1 MKVEKIYR
9 SLTTKEYGVYQGTT
23 VDEVDGKIRHTLL
36 VDGEERVVMDST
48 FRRWWKWVEETTPE
62 DLPESLELLEKVK
75 DTVLTQQPTIEDLKQ
90 LNESGEELTEEEL
103 QLFKEQAQLVAQV
116 KDEIEKAT
124 PVVYELPSTEEKKPV
139 VRKSEK
145 PQIAEYFLSQVEAKG
160 GEWHIYTE
168 GREGIVK
175 SGGRGVLFFGFVKQG
190 IRIYMKEQLD
200 EATIPCPYPVEEKQ
214 TYPKQYPFRVLV
226 PELNEQSE
234 QLLNQILDL
243 YI

>member
-1 MKVEKIYR
+1 MKVEKIYK

-23 VDEVDGKIRHTLL
+23 VDDVDGKIRHTLL
-36 VDGEERVVMDST
+36 VNGEERVVMDST

-62 DLPESLELLEKVK
+62 DLPESLELLEQVK
-75 DTVLTQQPTIEDLKQ
+75 DTVLTKEPTIEDLKQ

-103 QLFKEQAQLVAQV
+103 LLFQQQAQQAAKEKEEL
-116 KDEIEKAT
+116 EKAT
-124 PVVYELPSTEEKKPV
+124 PVVYELQSNEEKKTA
-139 VRKSEK
+139 VRKSER
-145 PQIAEYFLSQVEAKG
+145 PQTAEYFLSQVEEKG
-160 GEWHIYTE
+160 AEWHLYTE

-200 EATIPCPYPVEEKQ
+200 EAVIQCPYPVEEKQ
-214 TYPKQYPFRVLV
+214 TYPKQYPFRVLI
-226 PELNEQSE
+226 PEVNDESKKLIE
-234 QLLNQILDL
+234 QILTL